1 MRKLLT
7 LFFIFT
13 GTLAAQTQIGS
24 GGPSGGGGGISN
36 LQHYTIAK
44 TCPDPTSVNVTCFVV
59 ADDVSID
66 NNPTFSS
73 RSSTITTSTGAPV
86 FKSTRKVYPAT
97 CKAPSPTCDVGKV
110 IWGTSNCLAIS
121 PQNCF
126 AAIPQGTITA
136 ITSSH
141 VATISST
148 TILASV
154 ANRANVAWGTDDT
167 AALRAAYD
175 AHIQALNPSQLDV
188 ACGNMFFSGTLLKPS
203 RVTRGPYAINIKG
216 CAGNGTQLI
225 PLPIFT
231 QVGDGVGIYLQLNR
245 ECGQSNT
252 FSCLDSAEDL
262 TFYGL
267 GLNTNPGGSTYS
279 GPPESLASAT
289 IGTLI
294 RNIVIQGI
302 LWSVV
307 NSYTIYAHD
316 CQGCV
321 WNNNLSYAAGNYAC
335 HFSAPPG
342 GGQPSS
348 PVSGG
353 FCNSSAFTACTI
365 DGNGTVV
372 FSNFECGYALGL
384 NGGGDTNDVFGAGL
398 NMTAGGLIDNA
409 SIFDGSIYMSGTSK
423 ATLHGTNLSKYSN
436 SADGLH
442 ITSASNI
449 VHLCNITATGAF
461 TNWLTMTAAA
471 TVYDDCANTLGAT
484 TPSISGGGLYLMSP
498 HTVGSDSQVAKA
510 AAQTAKTLFTVGP
523 STALFRAHIS
533 VECTTTSAS
542 ATVTPAILYT
552 DTSNTAQT
560 VTGAAATCT
569 TLGANSVTSQDVTF
583 RARTATA
590 IQYQTTIAN
599 TPTYDVNVVVEQLT
613 IN

>member
-1 MRKLLT
+1 
-7 LFFIFT
+7 
-13 GTLAAQTQIGS
+13 
-24 GGPSGGGGGISN
+24 
-36 LQHYTIAK
+36 
-44 TCPDPTSVNVTCFVV
+44 
-59 ADDVSID
+59 
-66 NNPTFSS
+66 
-73 RSSTITTSTGAPV
+73 
-86 FKSTRKVYPAT
+86 
-97 CKAPSPTCDVGKV
+97 
-110 IWGTSNCLAIS
+110 
-121 PQNCF
+121 
-126 AAIPQGTITA
+126 
-136 ITSSH
+136 
-141 VATISST
+141 
-148 TILASV
+148 
-154 ANRANVAWGTDDT
+154 
-167 AALRAAYD
+167 
-175 AHIQALNPSQLDV
+175 
-188 ACGNMFFSGTLLKPS
+188 
-203 RVTRGPYAINIKG
+203 
-216 CAGNGTQLI
+216 
-225 PLPIFT
+225 
-231 QVGDGVGIYLQLNR
+231 
-245 ECGQSNT
+245 
-252 FSCLDSAEDL
+252 
-262 TFYGL
+262 
-267 GLNTNPGGSTYS
+267 
-279 GPPESLASAT
+279 
-289 IGTLI
+289 
-294 RNIVIQGI
+294 
-302 LWSVV
+302 
-307 NSYTIYAHD
+307 
-316 CQGCV
+316 
-321 WNNNLSYAAGNYAC
+321 
-335 HFSAPPG
+335 
-342 GGQPSS
+342 
-348 PVSGG
+348 
-353 FCNSSAFTACTI
+353 
-365 DGNGTVV
+365 
-372 FSNFECGYALGL
+372 LGL